1 MAAPLISKVSDG
13 APDFL
18 ALVADDVTRET
29 VRHVAAQFGWPQSR
43 VREGGVAAAVAQ
55 LRAAGGAPRVLLVDV
70 SGSDEALADM
80 DRLADVCEPH
90 TRVVALG
97 VTNDVSLY
105 RELLRMGVSEYLV
118 KPVSA
123 DALGEALRRADRT
136 ERPAKPATKPAR
148 TLAFVGARGGVGTTS
163 LAVSLGWGLAHEQ
176 QLRTVLLDLDL
187 QFGSMALSLDLEPG
201 RGLREILSNPDRI
214 DSLLIGSATTQ
225 QSERLRI
232 LGAEESLD
240 GEIEVGTD
248 ALEALTSALAETADA
263 IVVDVPR
270 RLDTLGREALA
281 QTDVVCLIT
290 DLSLPAM
297 RDTQRLLT
305 LLRKT
310 RGDGEVLIVGNR
322 VGGVAGEVPQ
332 AEFERAVGA
341 KLDFA
346 MPFDAKAATA
356 AAEQGKPLL
365 ATARPGPLAAELRR
379 LATYLAGGDGDD
391 VVQPEKPAWLKRLI
405 GK

>member
-1 MAAPLISKVSDG
+1 MAVPLLSKVSDG

-29 VRHVAAQFGWPQSR
+29 VRQVAGQFGWSQSR

-55 LRAAGGAPRVLLVDV
+55 LRAAGLAPRVLLVDV
-70 SGSDEALADM
+70 SGSGEVLADM

-90 TRVVALG
+90 TQVVALG
-97 VTNDVSLY
+97 VTNDVALY
-105 RELLRMGVSEYLV
+105 RELIRMGVSDYLV

-136 ERPAKPATKPAR
+136 ERSVVPATKTAR
-148 TLAFVGARGGVGTTS
+148 VLAFVGARGGVGTTG

-187 QFGSMALSLDLEPG
+187 QFGSIALSLDLEPG
-201 RGLREILSNPDRI
+201 RGLREILSNPERI

-225 QSERLRI
+225 PSERLRI

-240 GEIEVGTD
+240 GDIEVGTD
-248 ALEALTSALAETADA
+248 ALAALTGALAETTDA
-263 IVVDVPR
+263 MVVDVPR

-281 QTDVVCLIT
+281 RADVVCLVT
-290 DLSLPAM
+290 DLTLPAM

-346 MPFDAKAATA
+346 VPFDAKAATA
-356 AAEQGKPLL
+356 AAEQGRPLL
-365 ATARPGPLAAELRR
+365 AAARPGPLAAELRR
-379 LATYLAGGDGDD
+379 LATYLAGGGGD